1 MTTPHRKIE
10 TKDADGK
17 PNGWLLEIISDRDG
31 ATKHLTGQMYLT
43 VAEPGTFKGF
53 HLHALA
59 DYAVT
64 CIKGRV
70 EEVIYRGQYEKEVIE
85 MGDGDFKTVHL
96 PHGLPHG
103 IRNIGNEPAYVL
115 IYRCPSW
122 DPNIKEQLDIAPADI
137 EQSESWE
144 RINAF
149 VASFAAGEPSKK

>member
-1 MTTPHRKIE
+1 MITSHRKIE
-10 TKDADGK
+10 TKDVDGK
-17 PNGWLLEIISDRDG
+17 PNGWLLEIVSDRDD
-31 ATKHLTGQMYLT
+31 ATLHIHGQMYLT

-64 CIKGRV
+64 CIRGKV
-70 EEVIYRGQYEKEVIE
+70 EEIIYHSQRRKDVIE

-103 IRNIGNEPAYVL
+103 IRNIGSEPAYVL
-115 IYRCPSW
+115 IYRWPSW
-122 DPNIKEQLDIAPADI
+122 DPNVKEQLDIAPADI
-137 EQSESWE
+137 EKSESWD

-149 VASFAAGEPSKK
+149 VASFSTSGTPKK